1 MAQTP
6 RRLRIVTDSSRNP
19 AASSGSNTSDPDM
32 AVLVE
37 RAAAGER
44 EAFDDLVR
52 LTHRDAFGLAVRLT
66 GNEEDARDVVQ
77 DAYLRAYRSIGR
89 FRGDA
94 RFSTWLYRIVAN
106 CASTFNT
113 RKGRQRTEL
122 LADDDAVVEVHPD
135 RDPVQAAEAADLRDE
150 LDAAIQDLPPR
161 LRSVIVLRDGP
172 SGPETLMLRK
182 NSKIAFGGMW
192 VFPGGKVDQEDWD
205 GADDAMAAAANAAIR
220 EAAEEARL
228 RVELDEMVVFAHWIP
243 PAIAPKRYATWFFA
257 APVDDD
263 DVIIDDG
270 EIVDMEWTTPATA
283 IDKHHGGEIEIVP
296 PTWVTIDLLTGHDTV
311 ASLLAFLDERPAR

>member
-6 RRLRIVTDSSRNP
+6 RRLRSVMDSSRNP
-19 AASSGSNTSDPDM
+19 AASGGSNTSDPDM
-32 AVLVE
+32 AGLVE

-44 EAFDDLVR
+44 EAFDELVR

-113 RKGRQRTEL
+113 RKRRQRTDL
-122 LADDDAVVEVHPD
+122 LTDDDAIVEVHPD
-135 RDPVQAAEAADLRDE
+135 RDPVQAAETAHLRDE

-161 LRSVIVLRDGP
+161 LRSVIVLRDVYDMPHEAIAEELGI
-172 SGPETLMLRK
+172 SVSAAKVRLHRARRRLREQ
-182 NSKIAFGGMW
+182 
-192 VFPGGKVDQEDWD
+192 VFP
-205 GADDAMAAAANAAIR
+205 
-220 EAAEEARL
+220 L
-228 RVELDEMVVFAHWIP
+228 P
-243 PAIAPKRYATWFFA
+243 
-257 APVDDD
+257 
-263 DVIIDDG
+263 G
-270 EIVDMEWTTPATA
+270 ENLHAV
-283 IDKHHGGEIEIVP
+283 
-296 PTWVTIDLLTGHDTV
+296 
-311 ASLLAFLDERPAR
+311 